1 MEPTTGL
8 ILRRITQ
15 TNLSVAAH
23 KLATLILDAIAWK
36 DGYNGLSR
44 GTAAF
49 TLSALAERMGV
60 SRQYLSVLLSE
71 LETSELQLERAKPNG
86 KFAPW
91 IFRFSAF
98 DEESETHVLVS
109 DEGDTSLSRDNNNK
123 TKVESINLEVYEKM
137 AHKQFEKIIKEA
149 NFKWNLIDTLIIH
162 RYGNLQVND
171 KIVLVASFSSHRK
184 DSFEACN
191 FIMDYL
197 KKDAPFWKNEFYDKK
212 NEWLI
217 NTN

>member
-1 MEPTTGL
+1 MIKIQKEDFKVEEEINTIKKIHSDVGAVTSF
-8 ILRRITQ
+8 I
-15 TNLSVAAH
+15 
-23 KLATLILDAIAWK
+23 
-36 DGYNGLSR
+36 GY
-44 GTAAF
+44 
-49 TLSALAERMGV
+49 V
-60 SRQYLSVLLSE
+60 
-71 LETSELQLERAKPNG
+71 
-86 KFAPW
+86 
-91 IFRFSAF
+91 
-98 DEESETHVLVS
+98 
-109 DEGDTSLSRDNNNK
+109 RDNNNN
-123 TKVESINLEVYEKM
+123 TDVESINLEVYEKM
-137 AHKQFEKIIKEA
+137 AYKQFEKIIKEV
-149 NFKWNLIDTLIIH
+149 NIRWNLIDTLIIH